1 MPPNSPAPHGLI
13 ARHVADRLQVA
24 LQDTPAVLI
33 NGPRQ
38 CGKTTLVQQLA
49 QGMSYITLDDP
60 GMLIA
65 AQQDPVGLLRQMD
78 RAVIDEVQRA
88 PQLLLALKMSIDQ
101 DRRPGRFLLTG
112 SANIL
117 ALPQIA
123 DSLAGRMEVHTLM
136 PLSQAELQGRP
147 SDFLQRAQGQSWP
160 VSHPSWVYPAV
171 IDAKNELHA
180 GAIGNALA
188 GGYPEMRLRP
198 SVTRRQAWAKAY
210 IQTLVERDVQDI
222 AQVEHLSQIPY
233 LLDIAAAHC
242 GQLFNASQIGGQLML
257 DTRTLDKYLGVLEK
271 LFLVQRLPAWGR
283 NELNRLIKTPKLH
296 FLDAGLQATLTRL
309 TPDMLIT
316 HRERWGATL
325 ETWVYAE
332 LRKALALSDE
342 AWYLSHYRDK
352 DQVEVDFVL
361 ENPQRQLIGIEVK
374 AAATVQ
380 VQDFKGLRKL
390 QTQTGADFLTGIV
403 LYDGAH
409 ALPFGPGMWAVPLA
423 AL

>member
-1 MPPNSPAPHGLI
+1 MPPNSPTPHGLI

-38 CGKTTLVQQLA
+38 CGKTTLVQQFA

-60 GMLIA
+60 GMLSA
-65 AQQDPVGLLRQMD
+65 AQQDPVGLLRQID

-171 IDAKNELHA
+171 MDAKNELHA
-180 GAIGNALA
+180 GAIGKALG
-188 GGYPEMRLRP
+188 GGYRERRLSP

-210 IQTLVERDVQDI
+210 IQTVVERDVQDI

-390 QTQTGADFLTGIV
+390 QAQTGADFLTGIV

-409 ALPFGPGMWAVPLA
+409 ALPFGPRLWAVPLA

>member
-1 MPPNSPAPHGLI
+1 MPPNSPTRHGLI

-38 CGKTTLVQQLA
+38 CGKTTLVQQFA

-60 GMLIA
+60 GMLSA
-65 AQQDPVGLLRQMD
+65 AQQDPVGLLRQID

-171 IDAKNELHA
+171 MDAKNELHA

-210 IQTLVERDVQDI
+210 IQTVVERDVQDI

-242 GQLFNASQIGGQLML
+242 GRLFNASQIGGHVML

-390 QTQTGADFLTGIV
+390 QAQTGADFLTGIV

-409 ALPFGPGMWAVPLA
+409 ALPFGPRLWAVPLA

>member
-1 MPPNSPAPHGLI
+1 MPPNSPTPHGLI

-38 CGKTTLVQQLA
+38 CGKTTLVQQFA

-60 GMLIA
+60 GMLSA
-65 AQQDPVGLLRQMD
+65 AQQDPVGLLRQID

-171 IDAKNELHA
+171 MDAKNELHA

-210 IQTLVERDVQDI
+210 IQTVVERDVQDI

-390 QTQTGADFLTGIV
+390 QAQTGADFLTGIV

>member
-1 MPPNSPAPHGLI
+1 MSLI
-13 ARHVADRLQVA
+13 ERHIAGPVRTA

-38 CGKTTLVQQLA
+38 SGKTTLVRQLA
-49 QGMSYITLDDP
+49 GDMGYYTLDNP
-60 GMLIA
+60 STLSVA
-65 AQQDPVGLLRQMD
+65 ESDPVGFIGTLD
-78 RAVIDEVQRA
+78 RAVIDEIQRA
-88 PQLLLALKMSIDQ
+88 PQLMLALKMSIDE

-123 DSLAGRMEVHTLM
+123 DSLAGRMETHALL
-136 PLSQAELQGRP
+136 PLSQSELQGRAN
-147 SDFLQRAQGQSWP
+147 DFLQRAQAQDWP
-160 VSHPSWVYPAV
+160 AQ
-171 IDAKNELHA
+171 HA
-180 GAIGNALA
+180 RSDVLEMALA
-188 GGYPEMRLRP
+188 GGYPEMRARATLA
-198 SVTRRQAWAKAY
+198 RRQAWARAY
-210 IQTLVERDVQDI
+210 IAHLVERDVQDI
-222 AQVEHLSQIPY
+222 AHIDQLTQIPT
-233 LLDIAAAHC
+233 LLAVLATQCA
-242 GQLFNASQIGGQLML
+242 QLLNYAQLGAQL
-257 DTRTLDKYLGVLEK
+257 GLNGKTAERYIGVLER
-271 LFLVQRLPAWGR
+271 LFLVARLPAWGR
-283 NELNRLIKTPKLH
+283 NENNRLIKAPKLH

-332 LRKALALSDE
+332 LRKTLALSDE

-380 VQDFKGLRKL
+380 AQDFKGLLKL
-390 QTQTGADFLTGIV
+390 QAQTGTDFLTGIV

-409 ALPFGPGMWAVPLA
+409 ALPFGPGLWAVPLA

>member
-1 MPPNSPAPHGLI
+1 MKLI
-13 ARHVADRLQVA
+13 ERHIAGPVRTA

-38 CGKTTLVQQLA
+38 SGKTTLVRQLA
-49 QGMSYITLDDP
+49 GEMGYYTLDNP
-60 GMLIA
+60 STLSVA
-65 AQQDPVGLLRQMD
+65 ESDPVGFVGRLD
-78 RAVIDEVQRA
+78 RAVIDEIQRA
-88 PQLLLALKMSIDQ
+88 PQLMLALKMSIDE

-117 ALPQIA
+117 TLPQIA
-123 DSLAGRMEVHTLM
+123 DSLAGRMETHALL
-136 PLSQAELQGRP
+136 PLSQSELQGRAN
-147 SDFLQRAQGQSWP
+147 DFLQRAQAQDWP
-160 VSHPSWVYPAV
+160 AQ
-171 IDAKNELHA
+171 HA
-180 GAIGNALA
+180 RSDVLEMALA
-188 GGYPEMRLRP
+188 GGYPEMRARATLA
-198 SVTRRQAWAKAY
+198 RRQAWAKAY
-210 IQTLVERDVQDI
+210 IAHLVERDVQDI
-222 AQVEHLSQIPY
+222 AHIDQLTQIPT
-233 LLDIAAAHC
+233 LLAVLATQCA
-242 GQLFNASQIGGQLML
+242 QLLNYAQLGAQL
-257 DTRTLDKYLGVLEK
+257 GLNGKTADRYIGVLER
-271 LFLVQRLPAWGR
+271 LFLVARLPAWGR
-283 NELNRLIKTPKLH
+283 NENKRLIKTPKLH

-352 DQVEVDFVL
+352 DQTEVDFVL

-380 VQDFKGLRKL
+380 AQDFKGLRKL
-390 QTQTGADFLTGIV
+390 QAQTGADFLTGIV

-409 ALPFGPGMWAVPLA
+409 ALPFGPGLWAVPLA

>member
-38 CGKTTLVQQLA
+38 CGKTTLVQQFA

-60 GMLIA
+60 GMLSA
-65 AQQDPVGLLRQMD
+65 AQQDPVGLLRQID

-171 IDAKNELHA
+171 MDAKNELHA

-210 IQTLVERDVQDI
+210 IQTVVERDVQDI

-390 QTQTGADFLTGIV
+390 QAQTGADFLTGIV

-409 ALPFGPGMWAVPLA
+409 ALPFGPRLWAVPLA

>member
-117 ALPQIA
+117 AVPQIA
-123 DSLAGRMEVHTLM
+123 DSLAGRMEVHTLL

>member
-123 DSLAGRMEVHTLM
+123 DSLAGRMEVHTLL

-171 IDAKNELHA
+171 MDAKNELHA

>member
-1 MPPNSPAPHGLI
+1 MPPNSPTPHGLI

-65 AQQDPVGLLRQMD
+65 AQQDPVGLLRQID

-171 IDAKNELHA
+171 MDAKNELHA

-210 IQTLVERDVQDI
+210 IQTVVERDVQDI

-390 QTQTGADFLTGIV
+390 QAQTGADFLTGIV

-409 ALPFGPGMWAVPLA
+409 ALPFGPRLWAVPLA

>member
-1 MPPNSPAPHGLI
+1 MPPNSPTPHGLI

-38 CGKTTLVQQLA
+38 CGKTTLVQQFA

-60 GMLIA
+60 GMLSA
-65 AQQDPVGLLRQMD
+65 AQQDPVGLLRQID

-171 IDAKNELHA
+171 MDAKNELHA

-210 IQTLVERDVQDI
+210 IQTVVERDVQDI

-390 QTQTGADFLTGIV
+390 QAQTGADFLTGIV

-409 ALPFGPGMWAVPLA
+409 ALPFGPGLWAVPLA

>member
-123 DSLAGRMEVHTLM
+123 DSLAGRMEVHTLL

-233 LLDIAAAHC
+233 LLDIAAARC

-361 ENPQRQLIGIEVK
+361 ENPQRQLIGVEVK

-390 QTQTGADFLTGIV
+390 QAQTGADFLTGIV

>member
-171 IDAKNELHA
+171 MDAKNELHA

-361 ENPQRQLIGIEVK
+361 ENPHRQLIGIEVK

>member
-1 MPPNSPAPHGLI
+1 MPPTSPTPHGLI

-38 CGKTTLVQQLA
+38 CGKTTLVQQFA

-60 GMLIA
+60 GMLSA
-65 AQQDPVGLLRQMD
+65 AQQDPVGLLRQID

-147 SDFLQRAQGQSWP
+147 NDFLQRAQGQSWP

-171 IDAKNELHA
+171 MDAKNELHA

-210 IQTLVERDVQDI
+210 IQTVVERDVQDI

-242 GQLFNASQIGGQLML
+242 GQLVNASQIGGQLML

-390 QTQTGADFLTGIV
+390 QAQTGADFLTGIV
-403 LYDGAH
+403 LYDGTH
-409 ALPFGPGMWAVPLA
+409 ALPFGPGLWAVPIA

>member
-171 IDAKNELHA
+171 MDAKNELHA

-210 IQTLVERDVQDI
+210 IQTVVERDVQDI

-316 HRERWGATL
+316 HRERWGTTL

>member
-1 MPPNSPAPHGLI
+1 MPPNSPTPHGLI

-38 CGKTTLVQQLA
+38 CGKTTLVQQFA

-60 GMLIA
+60 GMLSA
-65 AQQDPVGLLRQMD
+65 AQQDPVGLLRQID

-171 IDAKNELHA
+171 MDAKNELHA

-210 IQTLVERDVQDI
+210 IQTVVERDVQDI

-361 ENPQRQLIGIEVK
+361 ENPQRQLIGVEVK

-390 QTQTGADFLTGIV
+390 QAQTGADFLTGIV

-409 ALPFGPGMWAVPLA
+409 ALPFGPGLWAVPLA

>member
-1 MPPNSPAPHGLI
+1 MPPNSPTPHGLI

-38 CGKTTLVQQLA
+38 CGKTTLVQQFA

-60 GMLIA
+60 GMLSA
-65 AQQDPVGLLRQMD
+65 AQQDPVGLLRQID

-171 IDAKNELHA
+171 MDAKNELHA

-210 IQTLVERDVQDI
+210 IQTVVERDVQDI

-361 ENPQRQLIGIEVK
+361 ENPHRQLIGIEVK

-390 QTQTGADFLTGIV
+390 QAQTGADFLTGIV

-409 ALPFGPGMWAVPLA
+409 ALPFGPGLWAVPLA

>member
-1 MPPNSPAPHGLI
+1 MPPNSPTPHGLI

-60 GMLIA
+60 GMLSA
-65 AQQDPVGLLRQMD
+65 AQQDPVGLLRQID

-123 DSLAGRMEVHTLM
+123 DSLAGRMEVHTLL

-210 IQTLVERDVQDI
+210 IQTVVERDVQDI

>member
-390 QTQTGADFLTGIV
+390 QAQTGADFLTGIV

>member
-123 DSLAGRMEVHTLM
+123 DSLAGRMEVHTLL

-171 IDAKNELHA
+171 MDAKNELHA

-210 IQTLVERDVQDI
+210 IQTVVERDVQDI

-390 QTQTGADFLTGIV
+390 QAQTGADFLTGIV

>member
-88 PQLLLALKMSIDQ
+88 PQLLLAVKMSIDQ

-123 DSLAGRMEVHTLM
+123 DSLAGRMEVHTLL

>member
-49 QGMSYITLDDP
+49 QGMRYITLDDP

-123 DSLAGRMEVHTLM
+123 DSLAGRMEVHTLL

>member
-1 MPPNSPAPHGLI
+1 
-13 ARHVADRLQVA
+13 VADRLQVA

-123 DSLAGRMEVHTLM
+123 DSLAGRMEVHTLL

-171 IDAKNELHA
+171 MDAKNELHA

-210 IQTLVERDVQDI
+210 IQTVVERDVQDI

-390 QTQTGADFLTGIV
+390 QAQTGADFLTGIV